1 MGVLFFKG
9 IYYKASL
16 EACMN
21 CKFILI
27 LPISAM
33 FFACSESSS
42 PSSSGPVISS
52 AVVEVSSSS
61 SVTDIPSVF
70 LPAGANIAY
79 PDNMYALWKSKYYVT
94 MADEIAAGSTDSP
107 LSYFSGTNPA
117 RIRWYGTA
125 LGTTSCTI
133 SGLNYSSP
141 AIWNSYKMGCTV
153 SEGIGYGMLIT
164 QFYDDMD
171 AFDAL
176 WVYNKGFRQANY
188 YENYPVA
195 LMPWGVRGF
204 ADIATSSS
212 FSAALDADF
221 DIVTALILAY
231 YKYASVDVTRANAYL
246 ADALN
251 IGNAIL
257 KYGVNT
263 TNWFVYP
270 GDESMWTM
278 AGKSGYGIHNLSYFS
293 PVALKLLAMVDAANA
308 TSWNSILTAG
318 YAYMKAVQANGAGL
332 FPDWSNESYEPALAK
347 SGDENTYFLFND
359 EAERIPWRIAWDYY
373 WFQSADAAQV
383 LNKMADFIL
392 TKTAGSVDAI
402 PAYAYVFKDGSVS
415 TKDASSIEHK
425 GSYCLMGFA
434 GATDWLNNCAASFN
448 ASPMTTTYTNYYP
461 DHLQFLFSQ
470 LMNGRFVRPF

>member
-1 MGVLFFKG
+1 
-9 IYYKASL
+9 
-16 EACMN
+16 MN
-21 CKFILI
+21 CKFAFI
-27 LPISAM
+27 LPVSVI

-42 PSSSGPVISS
+42 PSSSVPALSS
-52 AVVEVSSSS
+52 AVVDPISSSS
-61 SVTDIPSVF
+61 IIGVESSASPSVS
-70 LPAGANIAY
+70 LPVGASIAY

-94 MADEIAAGSTDSP
+94 MAEEIAAGSTDKI

-125 LGTTSCTI
+125 FGSTPCTI
-133 SGLNYSSP
+133 SGLNFSSP
-141 AIWNSYKMGCTV
+141 TVWNSYQMGCTV

-164 QFYDDMD
+164 QFYGDMD

-176 WVYNKGFRQANY
+176 WTYNKGFRQANY
-188 YENYPVA
+188 FEPYPIT

-212 FSAALDADF
+212 YSAALDADF
-221 DIVTALILAY
+221 DVATALILAY
-231 YKYASVDVTRANAYL
+231 YKYAAIDATRANAYL

-263 TNWFVYP
+263 ANWLVYP
-270 GDESMWTM
+270 GDDAMWTN
-278 AGKSGYGIHNLSYFS
+278 ASGAGYGIHNLSYFS
-293 PVALKLLAMVDAANA
+293 PVALRLLAMVDVANA
-308 TSWNSILTAG
+308 ASWNNMLTAG
-318 YAYMKAVQANGAGL
+318 YDYMKQVQNNGAGL
-332 FPDWSNESYEPALAK
+332 FPDWSNESYEAALAK
-347 SGDENTYFLFND
+347 SGDKNTYFLFND

-373 WFQSADAAQV
+373 WFQSPDAAQV
-383 LNKMADFIL
+383 LNKMANFIV
-392 TKTAGSVDAI
+392 TKTAGSYDAL
-402 PAYAYVFKDGSVS
+402 PSNAYAFKDGSLS

-448 ASPMTTTYTNYYP
+448 ASPMTSTYTNYYP
-461 DHLQFLFSQ
+461 DNLQLLFSQ
-470 LMNGRFVRPF
+470 LMNGRFIRPF